1 MNVLGRDHF
10 ISPLQVNMM
19 LFVTE
24 KLAHHRPSLVSGN
37 WMLHLSSDNGA
48 DTNPSFVPSI
58 LGLGLLF
65 HVLGVAVADLFDF
78 VLHPSSHAL
87 TDVVVLRESRV
98 DAVELL
104 IPCDGIL
111 HTYTLVSVIAGGI
124 IVTNGNSDSA
134 DAWPVGCCRTF
145 RRTLSEPCETDS
157 DVEALLTTEEPATWC
172 HDCPCRE
179 PELLLFCCDCDMIV
193 CQLCREEEHTA
204 HYVDDAA
211 NASQSARCLARVL
224 FQPTETIQLF
234 MERRGVAAA
243 SDRMTVQRQ
252 LIALACD

>member
-1 MNVLGRDHF
+1 M
-10 ISPLQVNMM
+10 
-19 LFVTE
+19 
-24 KLAHHRPSLVSGN
+24 
-37 WMLHLSSDNGA
+37 
-48 DTNPSFVPSI
+48 
-58 LGLGLLF
+58 
-65 HVLGVAVADLFDF
+65 
-78 VLHPSSHAL
+78 
-87 TDVVVLRESRV
+87 
-98 DAVELL
+98 
-104 IPCDGIL
+104 
-111 HTYTLVSVIAGGI
+111 SVIAGGI

-157 DVEALLTTEEPATWC
+157 DVEALLTTEKPATWC

-204 HYVDDAA
+204 HHVDDAA

-252 LIALACD
+252 LIALACEADLDEV